1 MENKNDASKMLE
13 TFNKNKE
20 REIAGMYLYNVISE
34 IISKKFE
41 GKSCTKRIA
50 TAIKDELIKTYPNIV
65 VHYQLNI
72 SWYEVRIWGDRFG
85 DYNNSYRLFL
95 CYTSNSLL
103 SKEEF
108 AEHNTCYSEGAVER
122 LGLCN
127 KLTPT
132 KVNDIIS
139 EIIKR
144 REELEKLQG
153 ELKNLEN
160 SLPYNTEIS

>member
-1 MENKNDASKMLE
+1 MENIANKMLE

-20 REIAGMYLYNVISE
+20 REISGMYLYNVISE
-34 IISKKFE
+34 IIGKKFE
-41 GKSCTKRIA
+41 GKACSKRIA
-50 TAIKDELIKTYPNIV
+50 TAIKEELIKTYPNIV
-65 VHYQLNI
+65 VHYQQYLT
-72 SWYEVRIWGDRFG
+72 WYEVKIWGDKFG
-85 DYNNSYRLFL
+85 DYNNYYRFFF
-95 CYTSNSLL
+95 CHTSNNTL
-103 SKEEF
+103 SREKF
-108 AEHNTCYSEGAVER
+108 VEHNTCYSEGAVER

-132 KVNDIIS
+132 KINDIIS